1 MPESPKKANLDVEE
15 NNPIN
20 EEENS
25 NEDVLDIQKDS
36 KEEEKK
42 KEDNI
47 EKPTKKIHNFFGI

>member
-25 NEDVLDIQKDS
+25 NEDVLAIQKDS
-36 KEEEKK
+36 EEEEKK

>member
-36 KEEEKK
+36 EEEEKK